1 MHTVGRT
8 LDPFFPEWMEWLGF
22 PHFEFFDGQFE
33 NVMFE
38 LVIITY
44 IVGMAYCEWSAKK
57 HEPERKKREALAQK
71 QFEDILRSHGIK
83 IPKK

>member
-1 MHTVGRT
+1 MRK

-38 LVIITY
+38 LLVITFIL
-44 IVGMAYCEWSAKK
+44 GMGYCEYTAKK
-57 HEPERKKREALAQK
+57 HEPERRKREELARK
-71 QFEDILRSHGIK
+71 QNEDILRRHGIH
-83 IPKK
+83 IPEKKD